1 MLMIKVQDLAE
12 ECSGLSSFLVDR
24 GDDFVPDYDPL
35 HRGGDE
41 EIRGDSGGSH
51 DG

>member
-1 MLMIKVQDLAE
+1 MKVQVLAGE
-12 ECSGLSSFLVDR
+12 GSGLGSFLVDH
-24 GDDFVPDYDPL
+24 GDDFVPGYDPL
-35 HRGGDE
+35 HRCGDE